1 MPPCLRDSSP
11 SPTRREHDSTV
22 LARRQPIARPTGP
35 HRPLQFLATDHRPLI
50 TAAPQSRPAVPGKSL
65 RNVLYCKVE
74 PDHNQAGPERAAS
87 HTCPPTIPGPPT
99 MSTCSEPN
107 VRNQPPANMASG
119 TAAANPKCGHLP
131 TAAPPTRCETKPAM
145 QPMPAPPSPGSV
157 SCHKEPAADTVLRT
171 SCTNTPSF
179 AHFQSKTDRELT
191 ATASCYESPCQY
203 PVTSTK
209 EYFSKRDRSGRNRA
223 FRYPIDTLPILDF
236 RNTRSRFASRL
247 DAPGPKLDRTGPIPA
262 HLRGATDKETDTATD
277 FDYWLRHAQGQ

>member
-1 MPPCLRDSSP
+1 M
-11 SPTRREHDSTV
+11 
-22 LARRQPIARPTGP
+22 
-35 HRPLQFLATDHRPLI
+35 
-50 TAAPQSRPAVPGKSL
+50 
-65 RNVLYCKVE
+65 LYCKVE

-131 TAAPPTRCETKPAM
+131 TAAPPPRCETKPAM

-157 SCHKEPAADTVLRT
+157 SCHKEHAADTVLRT
-171 SCTNTPSF
+171 SCLRTPSF
-179 AHFQSKTDRELT
+179 AHSQSKTDRELT

-209 EYFSKRDRSGRNRA
+209 EIFQNETDQAEIEHFDTLSIPCRYSISAILAAGLRHVWTLLGRNWTEPA
-223 FRYPIDTLPILDF
+223 PFLPTCAALP
-236 RNTRSRFASRL
+236 TRRRTPRL
-247 DAPGPKLDRTGPIPA
+247 TSTTGCGMRKGNDP
-262 HLRGATDKETDTATD
+262 R
-277 FDYWLRHAQGQ
+277 